1 MNDLYTDPTV
11 HTWTG
16 TEFGDNNLGLRGMA
30 LFLYS
35 HTCSPLCQKLGLPA
49 FDLWGSDTPTQHRA
63 PKLAMMRA
71 TTMYVLVTTY
81 MFVAP
86 FSFRGAAILRFFT
99 LIVAQDELLYR
110 DCEQDE
116 GDDGRRIFDRPAS

>member
-1 MNDLYTDPTV
+1 MLICDIQGVNDLYTDPTV
-11 HTWTG
+11 HTWNG

-49 FDLWGSDTPTQHRA
+49 FDLFGADAPHQNRA

-71 TTMYVLVTTY
+71 TTMY
-81 MFVAP
+81 AP
-86 FSFRGAAILRFFT
+86 PLACAAQW
-99 LIVAQDELLYR
+99 AQR
-110 DCEQDE
+110 
-116 GDDGRRIFDRPAS
+116 